1 MKLLRLTHYFLLLL
15 AQSLWQGCPLYGS
28 LGDFRKPY
36 NLSPRKAEEFV
47 KNVRQNL
54 EYGNLNLRVKV
65 RLYEPLKSDSQ
76 KFGEIFYTN
85 SSKKQKIRVVFG
97 DKEYKFSYHKGQ
109 ITKSSGDENFQINT
123 PFFDDLLITPLD
135 LLLSLSWNDSY
146 EYFGEA
152 KVAGRPVRQFVRRE
166 KDSINGIPYTSIQA
180 FVDIRHMII
189 LQIDF
194 LNDVSILVRRLSV
207 GSFKNFDGIWMPKIV
222 EIMDVRGH
230 RRTKLEILSVET
242 VN

>member
-1 MKLLRLTHYFLLLL
+1 LL
-15 AQSLWQGCPLYGS
+15 AQFLWPGCPLYGS
-28 LGDFRKPY
+28 SGNFHKLH
-36 NLSPRKAEEFV
+36 NLSPKKGEEFA

-65 RLYEPLKSDSQ
+65 RLYEPLKNDSQ

-85 SSKKQKIRVVFG
+85 SSRKQKIRAVFG
-97 DKEYKFSYHKGQ
+97 DREYKFSYHRDQTAKD
-109 ITKSSGDENFQINT
+109 SSDKNFQINA
-123 PFFDDLLITPLD
+123 PFFDDLLLTPQD
-135 LLLSLSWNDSY
+135 LLLSFSWSDSY

-152 KVAGRPVRQFVRRE
+152 KVAGRPVHQFIRYE
-166 KDSINGIPYTSIQA
+166 KDSINGIQYASILA
-180 FVDIRHMII
+180 SIDIKYMII

-222 EIMDVRGH
+222 EIMDLRGH
-230 RRTKLEILSVET
+230 RRTKLEILSVE
-242 VN
+242 VEN

>member
-1 MKLLRLTHYFLLLL
+1 ML
-15 AQSLWQGCPLYGS
+15 AQSLWQGFPLYGFA
-28 LGDFRKPY
+28 GDLRRPH
-36 NLSPRKAEEFV
+36 NLSPKKIEEFT

-65 RLYEPLKSDSQ
+65 RLYEPLKNDSQ

-85 SSKKQKIRVVFG
+85 SPKKQKIRVVFG

-109 ITKSSGDENFQINT
+109 ITKDSGNKNFQINS
-123 PFFDDLLITPLD
+123 PFFDDLLLTPQD
-135 LLLSLSWNDSY
+135 LFLSLSWNDSY

-152 KVAGRPVRQFVRRE
+152 KVAGRPVRQFVRYE
-166 KDSINGIPYTSIQA
+166 KDSINDIQYTSIQA
-180 FVDIRHMII
+180 FVDIKHMII

-207 GSFKNFDGIWMPKIV
+207 GSFKNFEGIWMPKIV
-222 EIMDVRGH
+222 EIMDLRGH
-230 RRTKLEILSVET
+230 RRTKLEILSIEMG
-242 VN
+242 N

>member
-1 MKLLRLTHYFLLLL
+1 M
-15 AQSLWQGCPLYGS
+15 
-28 LGDFRKPY
+28 
-36 NLSPRKAEEFV
+36 EEFA

-65 RLYEPLKSDSQ
+65 RIYEPLKNDSQ

-85 SSKKQKIRVVFG
+85 SAKKQKIRVVFG

-109 ITKSSGDENFQINT
+109 IKKNPGDENFHINT
-123 PFFDDLLITPLD
+123 PFFDDLLLTPQD
-135 LLLSLSWNDSY
+135 LFLSLSWNDSY

-152 KVAGRPVRQFVRRE
+152 KVSGRPVRQFVRYE
-166 KDSINGIPYTSIQA
+166 KDSINGLQYASIQA

-222 EIMDVRGH
+222 EIMDLRGH
-230 RRTKLEILSVET
+230 RRTKLEILSVATE
-242 VN
+242 N